1 MRRSTVLLNLA
12 VALTAWAAATPAA
25 AQPLGQATRLL
36 CSTASAVVC
45 YDDGECESGPS
56 WLWNI
61 PDFVEVDLEAGTLTT
76 TVESPRLR
84 VTPIDVVRRGDELL
98 LLQGLEGGRAYSIA
112 ISEEV
117 GSLSAA
123 IILEN
128 LVISIFGACTP
139 VPEDQ

>member
-61 PDFVEVDLEAGTLTT
+61 PDFVEVDHEAAERGRVRVHATGTDDGD
-76 TVESPRLR
+76 
-84 VTPIDVVRRGDELL
+84 TPGGGHQVADPGAIAVG
-98 LLQGLEGGRAYSIA
+98 QGADDGSHGSSLARSGR
-112 ISEEV
+112 
-117 GSLSAA
+117 
-123 IILEN
+123 
-128 LVISIFGACTP
+128 
-139 VPEDQ
+139 

>member
-1 MRRSTVLLNLA
+1 MRRSTVLSNLTL
-12 VALTAWAAATPAA
+12 ALTVWAAATTAA
-25 AQPLGQATRLL
+25 AHPLGEATRLL

-45 YDDGECESGPS
+45 YDDGECEAGPA

-61 PDFVEVDLEAGTLTT
+61 PDFVEVDLDAGMLTT

-84 VTPIDVVRRGDELL
+84 VTPIDVVRRDDGLL
-98 LLQGLEGGRAYSIA
+98 LLQGLEHGRAFSIA

-128 LVISIFGACTP
+128 QVISVFGACTP
-139 VPEDQ
+139 VPEEQ